1 MGCVSSTLASSNS
14 NSSFLQDP
22 DELHEREARRQFTS
36 LRGKEYD
43 DSWTFLTVVGDED
56 GARLRDEE
64 EEEEER
70 KKATIFWETI
80 SAYGGSKEVWTALEM
95 ALTKTDDVA
104 FAREILNAAGVKV
117 CHKHALACFD
127 ERGFLYSIPKYA
139 AAVRKR
145 GNEKEVNA
153 AAVPAA

>member
-14 NSSFLQDP
+14 NSSSLQDP

-43 DSWTFLTVVGDED
+43 DSWTFLTVGDED
-56 GARLRDEE
+56 GARRDEE
-64 EEEEER
+64 HEEEQR

-80 SAYGGSKEVWTALEM
+80 SAYGGSKDCWIALHV

-104 FAREILNAAGVKV
+104 FAREILKAAGVKV

-139 AAVRKR
+139 AAAAKR
-145 GNEKEVNA
+145 GNEKEVNE

>member
-56 GARLRDEE
+56 GTRLRDE

-80 SAYGGSKEVWTALEM
+80 SAYGGSKEVWTALEV

-139 AAVRKR
+139 AVRKR
-145 GNEKEVNA
+145 GHEKEVNA

>member
-1 MGCVSSTLASSNS
+1 M
-14 NSSFLQDP
+14 
-22 DELHEREARRQFTS
+22 S
-36 LRGKEYD
+36 LRGKEYN
-43 DSWTFLTVVGDED
+43 DSWTFLTVGDDD
-56 GARLRDEE
+56 GARRDEDYE
-64 EEEEER
+64 EEQS

-80 SAYGGSKEVWTALEM
+80 SAYGGSKDCWIALNV

-139 AAVRKR
+139 AVRKR
-145 GNEKEVNA
+145 GHEKEVNA
-153 AAVPAA
+153 AVVPAA

>member
-43 DSWTFLTVVGDED
+43 DSWTFLTVVVDED
-56 GARLRDEE
+56 GTRRRDEVE
-64 EEEEER
+64 EEK

-80 SAYGGSKEVWTALEM
+80 SAYGGSKEVWSALEV

-104 FAREILNAAGVKV
+104 LAREILNAAGVIL
-117 CHKHALACFD
+117 CQKHALACFD

-139 AAVRKR
+139 AVKR
-145 GNEKEVNA
+145 GHEKEVNA
-153 AAVPAA
+153 AAVPVA